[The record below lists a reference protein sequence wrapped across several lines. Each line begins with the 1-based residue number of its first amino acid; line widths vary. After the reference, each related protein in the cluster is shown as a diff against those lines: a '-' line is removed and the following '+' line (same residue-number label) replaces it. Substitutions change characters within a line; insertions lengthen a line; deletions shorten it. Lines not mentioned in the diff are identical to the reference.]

1 VGQVDDDRFLSI
13 VEREAGVDREAAVE
27 TVRVTLTT
35 LAQRVKPGP
44 LREVQ
49 RQAPELVRPLLS
61 PKEPRELYD
70 AAGFVAHVAERLG
83 VDEETARRR
92 ARAVFVAL
100 SRAVSLEAWQD
111 VVRELP
117 MDYAPLLAGS
127 LRSRVPMPLAE
138 FLDWVTDRG
147 GIDRETARRASEAV
161 LETLGERIT
170 GGEVDDLLKELT
182 PELRPPLER
191 GRERSGGRAQKMSLE
206 EFVGRIAEREGVPV
220 EEARAHARAVMNTIR
235 DAVVAK
241 EWRDVGAQLPRR
253 YLEELA
259 EP

>member
-1 VGQVDDDRFLSI
+1 VDDERFLSI
-13 VEREAGVDREAAVE
+13 VEREAGVEREAALE
-27 TVRVTLTT
+27 AVRVTLTT

-61 PKEPRELYD
+61 PKQPREWFD
-70 AAGFVAHVAERLG
+70 AAGFVARVAERLG

-92 ARAVFVAL
+92 VRAVFVGL
-100 SRAVSLEAWQD
+100 SRAVSLEAWQN
-111 VVRELP
+111 VVSELSV
-117 MDYAPLLAGS
+117 DYAPLLAGS
-127 LRSRVPMPLAE
+127 VRTRVPMSLDE
-138 FLDWVTDRG
+138 FLTWVSDRG
-147 GIDRETARRASEAV
+147 GIDRETARRATDAV

-170 GGEVDDLLKELT
+170 GGEVDDVLKELP

-220 EEARAHARAVMNTIR
+220 EEVRAHARAVMNTIR

-241 EWRDVGAQLPRR
+241 EWHDISSQLPNS
-253 YLEELA
+253 YLKELA